1 MKVPICSI
9 CEQPVLELRG
19 QYEVLQAYY
28 AESELEHPA
37 LKIAGSCHF
46 PCLNASEYAPKWYEW
61 QIHHFSVTRGY
72 ESLGEVDG
80 WMAFRPPRL
89 RELFAIHVDGTTI
102 DASPGSG
109 GAAAVRCDD
118 GLCLPNDE
126 EYNLELD
133 NEESIRSIQD
143 TLQREGKYSI
153 TELYRVLDLEDKI
166 RWPHALEHGVFR
178 LDKKLSR
185 HWGRYA
191 VSMRAT
197 YHSFLPEP
205 LIPFWKQL
213 GG

>member
-37 LKIAGSCHF
+37 LGIAGSCHF
-46 PCLNASEYAPKWYEW
+46 PCLNGSEYAPKWYEW
-61 QIHHFSVTRGY
+61 QLHHFSVTRGY

-102 DASPGSG
+102 DARPKPGG
-109 GAAAVRCDD
+109 VAAVKCDD

-133 NEESIRSIQD
+133 NEENIRAIQD

-153 TELYRVLDLEDKI
+153 TELYRVLDLEDKV
-166 RWPHALEHGVFR
+166 RWPQALEHGVFR

-191 VSMRAT
+191 VSMRAI